1 MLKSSNG
8 FPLFQCD
15 RPGSTPAPPRS
26 SQANDAWHPRRD
38 ALLVEIQGQEL
49 RTVDANERLDVGG
62 WWRLVAVGGGWWNQK
77 DREDAARKCGKI
89 NWKKVWI
96 MD

>member
-1 MLKSSNG
+1 MASPTRRVAG
-8 FPLFQCD
+8 GDPGAGAAD
-15 RPGSTPAPPRS
+15 RRRERAPGR
-26 SQANDAWHPRRD
+26 
-38 ALLVEIQGQEL
+38 
-49 RTVDANERLDVGG
+49 
-62 WWRLVAVGGGWWNQK
+62 WRLVAVGGGWWNQK

>member
-26 SQANDAWHPRRD
+26 SQANDAWHPPTRRVAGGD
-38 ALLVEIQGQEL
+38 PGAGAAD
-49 RTVDANERLDVGG
+49 RRRERAPGR
-62 WWRLVAVGGGWWNQK
+62 WRLVAVGGGWWNQK